1 MGNKSE
7 DAKNENVANI
17 LRAFLRQWSIMRL
30 GLSLSACVPL
40 RALFLRSV
48 ITNGH
53 KRAQNKTHTLQ
64 QIYARQFIFV
74 LISIADAKK
83 TDSNASADSH
93 FGSRKLIHPEGKNV
107 QLVKF

>member
-17 LRAFLRQWSIMRL
+17 SRAFLRQWSIMRL

-53 KRAQNKTHTLQ
+53 KLAQNKTHTHCAADIRQ
-64 QIYARQFIFV
+64 AIYICPNLHCRR
-74 LISIADAKK
+74 KK
-83 TDSNASADSH
+83 TDSNAGADSH
-93 FGSRKLIHPEGKNV
+93 FGSRKLIHPVGKNV
-107 QLVKF
+107 Q